1 MSIYNPLSSSYNP
14 TTFLSYELFQ
24 VTESLITGS
33 SERTPTSSATLY
45 SGSTFILSASAAFT
59 ADDINTLRIKI
70 TYITETG
77 TVTTALIDHIFVR
90 VIYNVTDPVAGLI
103 KLTSGKINLTS
114 GKINIA

>member
-59 ADDINTLRIKI
+59 AGLNIQTPTHLISYIYQGVSLEKFKVISFSLKSLRMI
-70 TYITETG
+70 T
-77 TVTTALIDHIFVR
+77 
-90 VIYNVTDPVAGLI
+90 VA
-103 KLTSGKINLTS
+103 NL
-114 GKINIA
+114 AEY